1 MKREELEIEERI
13 AQALGVERGVASRGT
28 QSRVEAAL
36 GLSGGQPTEGT
47 IAGAV
52 LGELVSRLEWLAKPT
67 VPAGGSN
74 WQGVVSSLNPI
85 LGGVLRLFG
94 GGGEDAPTVL
104 PLAVRPT
111 TERYDMGF
119 GREDRGYFFVDRDAA
134 GQVRAVRPTAAPAV
148 VVQIEAMDSQSFLER
163 TPEIAEAFK
172 RVLLESEGMQS
183 LLSTL
188 QE

>member
-1 MKREELEIEERI
+1 
-13 AQALGVERGVASRGT
+13 
-28 QSRVEAAL
+28 
-36 GLSGGQPTEGT
+36 
-47 IAGAV
+47 
-52 LGELVSRLEWLAKPT
+52 
-67 VPAGGSN
+67 
-74 WQGVVSSLNPI
+74 
-85 LGGVLRLFG
+85 
-94 GGGEDAPTVL
+94 
-104 PLAVRPT
+104 
-111 TERYDMGF
+111 MGF